1 MIRPALAM
9 FAGLMCGVIGQ
20 RQARRLREEGA
31 NLRRWEQLLRRLAL
45 LLREGTLSLP
55 EALRQ
60 STGES
65 SAPDLLL
72 RRLGDEMEQHPLS
85 PLPELYARIAPPGP
99 EAPVLARLMAQL
111 PLAVELLQAW
121 HKRRRVRIRRWETR
135 LPISQRRT
143 LLASSTWRMLT
154 LPTLSSCLGNV
165 SR

>member
-1 MIRPALAM
+1 MIRPALAV

-20 RQARRLREEGA
+20 RQARRLREEGV

-60 STGES
+60 SAGES

-111 PLAVELLQAW
+111 GRGSLDSRCQAAEQAAE
-121 HKRRRVRIRRWETR
+121 ETA
-135 LPISQRRT
+135 
-143 LLASSTWRMLT
+143 LLARAASERAARDAKLHASLGWTCGACLT
-154 LPTLSSCLGNV
+154 ILLL
-165 SR
+165 